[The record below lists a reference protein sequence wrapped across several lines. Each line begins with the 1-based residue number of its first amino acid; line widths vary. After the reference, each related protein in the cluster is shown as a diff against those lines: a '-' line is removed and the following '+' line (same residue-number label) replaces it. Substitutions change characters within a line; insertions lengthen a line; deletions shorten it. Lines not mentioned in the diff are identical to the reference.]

1 MNIFNK
7 VGIGLSNIISPS
19 TKQLSSNNST
29 SSKNQRI
36 LPWKLKS
43 TSKIKNDIRS
53 WERAYNNANAEDSK
67 NFDLQLLFEDVRLDS
82 LLNSQIENRINRC
95 LGADFSL
102 VNNKGEVDQQQT
114 DLLRKMTTFRK
125 ITREIL
131 NSNYYGYSLVELQL
145 VKMSDNTFNVHIS
158 SIPRTNVVPQTGKF
172 YPDYSEDKFI
182 LYRTMDEYGT
192 YILEFEGNDRFG
204 LLNKAIPHILMK
216 RFAQSCWSELC
227 EIYGIPP
234 RVMKTNTQDPV
245 MLERAEAMMRDTGA
259 AAWYIIDEH
268 EKFEWAT
275 GVDTNGDVYKN
286 LITLCSNETSMLIS
300 GAIIGQD
307 TVNGSNSKEKA
318 SQDILSDLV
327 KADKVYVEECWNN
340 QIIPALIKLGILKKD
355 VIFRFDAVE
364 DLGELWTR
372 TKDTFPFMNVNPE
385 FVKTKFGI
393 DVLGLKDNTNGG
405 NSKLKIDDSFFV

>member
-7 VGIGLSNIISPS
+7 IGIGLSNIISPS
-19 TKQLSSNNST
+19 TKKLSSNNTNSL
-29 SSKNQRI
+29 KNQKI

-53 WERAYNNANAEDSK
+53 WERAYNNANAEEPK
-67 NFDLQLLFEDVRLDS
+67 NFDLQLLFEDIRLDS

-102 VNNKGEVDQQQT
+102 VNKKGEVDQEQT
-114 DLLRKMTTFRK
+114 DLLRRMTTFRK

-145 VKMSDNTFNVHIS
+145 IKMPDNSFNVDVS
-158 SIPRTNVVPQTGKF
+158 AIPRTNVVPQSGKF

-182 LYRTMDEYGT
+182 LYRTMNEFGT
-192 YILEFEGNDRFG
+192 YILEFEGNERFG

-234 RVMKTNTQDPV
+234 RVMKTNTQDPD
-245 MLERAEAMMRDTGA
+245 MLARAEAMMRDTGA

-275 GVDTNGDVYKN
+275 GVQTNGDVYKN

-327 KADKVYVEECWNN
+327 KADKAYVEECWNN
-340 QIIPALIKLGILKKD
+340 QIVPALIKLGILKKD
-355 VIFRFDAVE
+355 ITFRFDAVE

-393 DVLGLKDNTNGG
+393 DVLGLKDNANNG
-405 NSKLKIDDSFFV
+405 NTKLKIDDSFFV